1 MGLLFNSMHPY
12 GTVVCELRYHTYRL
26 VTDKETGRQ
35 KGFGFCEYFDR
46 DTAQSAIRNL
56 SGHEVN
62 GRHLRVDCTDAS
74 SDKGDRS
81 ESFVALNRMLSQ
93 CKTCCNM
100 IHLLMPHAE
109 GNIKSQGNKPQVCN
123 L

>member
-1 MGLLFNSMHPY
+1 MLDEDHAS
-12 GTVVCELRYHTYRL
+12 CRL

-35 KGFGFCEYFDR
+35 KGFGFCEYFDK

-56 SGHEVN
+56 GGHEVN

-81 ESFVALNRMLSQ
+81 ES
-93 CKTCCNM
+93 
-100 IHLLMPHAE
+100 
-109 GNIKSQGNKPQVCN
+109 PQP
-123 L
+123 